1 MLLLSGVLGAVGIAS
16 AGGSHTY
23 IEVGGLPK
31 SQNEGSASSDSG
43 RRIDKPQTGSGSPQV
58 PDTSRRLDN
67 SLSGGGNPA
76 IPDSRGFVEKPQT
89 GGGGTT
95 FPWSNSG
102 AFPIDVGNVGAPAGQ
117 FCSTREVTIG
127 PDTQSRTHC
136 SNTVGGTLKQ

>member
-58 PDTSRRLDN
+58 PDTSRRLEN
-67 SLSGGGNPA
+67 SLSGGGNLA
-76 IPDSRGFVEKPQT
+76 IPDSGGLVEKPQT
-89 GGGGTT
+89 GGRGTT
-95 FPWSNSG
+95 IPWGNTG
-102 AFPIDVGNVGAPAGQ
+102 AFPIDRGNVGQPAGQ
-117 FCSTREVTIG
+117 FCSTTDVTIG

-136 SNTVGGTLKQ
+136 ANTAGGTVKQ